1 MRVSDPVWLYV
12 LRCGDGSLY
21 TGTAADVDARLAL
34 HRAGRGAKYTRGR
47 GPLEAVLRHSC
58 AERSEALRLEAA
70 VKKLPRAEK
79 ERLIAAPEAE
89 CEAFLA
95 ALLKKSEK

>member
-1 MRVSDPVWLYV
+1 MDAPDPVWLYV

-21 TGTAADVDARLAL
+21 TGTASDVDARLAL

-47 GPLEAVLRHSC
+47 GPLEPVLRHRC
-58 AERSEALRLEAA
+58 AERLEALRLVAA
-70 VKKLPRAEK
+70 LKKLPLAEK
-79 ERLIAAPEAE
+79 ELLISASEAE
-89 CEAFLA
+89 RDAFPA